1 VKRRT
6 EKASRSG
13 LNSIGLVPE
22 ALTSS
27 LEHLVEYMP
36 LTPPSAILSVTET
49 STIGTPSAA
58 FIPAEKSPRPA
69 NERTRL
75 FKRRV
80 VPKPWLAPSL
90 PSGNL
95 PTTLAEKNRKF
106 ESTKAKDLWDVF
118 YGFRVDFPRPVESSA
133 ELKRLCLSWEM
144 KYKGSST
151 RVLPRFFKKHPELAV
166 WAIWAERAIHETKV
180 RSGTNQF
187 PQINLLR
194 DCLRILVD
202 AQTRRLRQPKR
213 A

>member
-6 EKASRSG
+6 EKASRSE
-13 LNSIGLVPE
+13 LSAIGLVPE
-22 ALTSS
+22 TLTSI
-27 LEHLVEYMP
+27 EHLVEYMP
-36 LTPPSAILSVTET
+36 LTPPSAILSGTET
-49 STIGTPSAA
+49 STIGTRGAA
-58 FIPAEKSPRPA
+58 YLPEERNPRPG
-69 NERTRL
+69 NERTHL

-80 VPKPWLAPSL
+80 VSKPWLAPSL
-90 PSGNL
+90 PSGIL

-118 YGFRVDFPRPVESSA
+118 YGFRVDLPRPTESST

-151 RVLPRFFKKHPELAV
+151 RVLPRFFRKYPELAV

-194 DCLRILVD
+194 ECLRILVD
-202 AQTRRLRQPKR
+202 VQTRRLSEHKR